1 MLGPAGN
8 GVDDLQGHWRGDC
21 RRYSTVMNR
30 PAASPASRSDRLAI
44 GEHLRDWRQR
54 RRMSQMDLAL
64 DAGVSTRH
72 LSFVETGRAAPSRD
86 MILKLAECLDI
97 PLRER
102 NVLLVAGGFAPVF
115 PERGL
120 DHPAVAAARRAIDI
134 VLAGHEPYP
143 AVALD
148 RHWNLVAHNRAI
160 APLIEGCDPTL
171 LAPPV
176 NMLRLALHPKGI
188 APRIDNLAEVRTHL
202 IARLRRQFEVSA
214 DAGLQALLAEVTAYP
229 VPLAHPHPRK
239 DREADA
245 LFIPVRLRSSAGR
258 LTLISATTLF
268 GTPVDV
274 TLSELA
280 IETFLPADAETAERL
295 RRLSG
300 G

>member
-1 MLGPAGN
+1 MTQTVSPR
-8 GVDDLQGHWRGDC
+8 VPRPD
-21 RRYSTVMNR
+21 RRT
-30 PAASPASRSDRLAI
+30 I

-54 RRMSQMDLAL
+54 RRLSQMDLAL
-64 DAGVSTRH
+64 DAEVSTRH

-115 PERGL
+115 PERSL
-120 DHPAVAAARRAIDI
+120 DDPAVAAARRAIDI

-160 APLIEGCDPTL
+160 APFLEGCDPAL
-171 LAPPV
+171 LAAPV

-188 APRIDNLAEVRTHL
+188 APRIDNPAEVRAHL
-202 IARLRRQFEVSA
+202 IARLRRQIEVSA
-214 DAGLQALLAEVTAYP
+214 DATLQALLEEVLGYP
-229 VPLAHPHPRK
+229 VPFAPPHPARG
-239 DREADA
+239 REAEE
-245 LFIPVRLRSSAGR
+245 LFIPVRLRSSAGP
-258 LTLISATTLF
+258 LTLISATTMF

-295 RRLSG
+295 RTLAG
-300 G
+300 